1 MRPTQLMNHLNQDE
15 LKKRMKTS
23 ADREQF
29 QRWQTIFL
37 TGKGL
42 PLRLLQIMWDARKEL
57 STNGYT
63 IITMQVPRDSSCR
76 VEEEDDS
83 GFLRSMKRALCWNRS
98 GHKPRKEGF
107 SLPMRYG
114 LI

>member
-1 MRPTQLMNHLNQDE
+1 MRPTQVTNHLNQDE

-42 PLRLLQIMWDARKEL
+42 SSEVVADYVGCTKEL
-57 STNGYT
+57 STNGYIST
-63 IITMQVPRDSSCR
+63 IMMVPTDFSCK

-83 GFLRSMKRALCWNRS
+83 ASYAQ
-98 GHKPRKEGF
+98 
-107 SLPMRYG
+107 
-114 LI
+114 